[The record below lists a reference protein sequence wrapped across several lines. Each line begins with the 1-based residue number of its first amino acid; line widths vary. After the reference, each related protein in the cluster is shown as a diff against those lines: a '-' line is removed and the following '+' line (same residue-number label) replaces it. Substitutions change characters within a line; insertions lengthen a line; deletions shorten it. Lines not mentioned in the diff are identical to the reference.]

1 MPDFPMDKTYNDN
14 EKLADLIDDV
24 FGKESGEESLDF
36 SSSYQKKDK
45 KKESIT
51 DAEAEKVCNEW
62 KIKYKV
68 KIGVSWGELPYDL
81 QQKWVEYSCDYHM
94 SDTAESKHSMESI
107 TPSSQLPTKKSAD
120 NFFDDVEA
128 EKN

>member
-1 MPDFPMDKTYNDN
+1 MPDFPLDKTYSDN

-24 FGKESGEESLDF
+24 FGKDSEEESLDF
-36 SSSYQKKDK
+36 SSSYEKKEK

-62 KIKYKV
+62 KAKYKV
-68 KIGVSWGELPYDL
+68 SIGVSWGELPYDL

-94 SDTAESKHSMESI
+94 SDSAEAKSSNASPSPSLFPSGGTLDKLDDDPTA
-107 TPSSQLPTKKSAD
+107 
-120 NFFDDVEA
+120 V
-128 EKN
+128 